1 MHYDKSERIPVAT
14 CGSRIYV
21 QTYRVYKIKCP
32 ESKIASK
39 VDILQNDR

>member
-32 ESKIASK
+32 GIENRFQGGYFAK
-39 VDILQNDR
+39 